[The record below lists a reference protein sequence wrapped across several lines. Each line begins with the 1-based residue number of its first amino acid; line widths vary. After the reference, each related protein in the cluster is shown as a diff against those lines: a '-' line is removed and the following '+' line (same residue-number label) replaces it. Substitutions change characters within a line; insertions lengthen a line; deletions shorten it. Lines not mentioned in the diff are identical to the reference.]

1 ATWLAVAVL
10 VVGVVLI
17 ITGVVLLATAKRNCE
32 SSTSATAAQ
41 DKRLCDLSDEAKRSG
56 LATFLDNV
64 KKTYYELH
72 PFNTQYNPD
81 LSRVTN
87 ASYIVKS
94 KYTAYDPTPSAIKKR
109 TDAAFTLLKELKAL
123 DIVQE
128 KLNGRERKAYSKV
141 QLYLQQV
148 FGKPFEVNYYTGDW
162 MLGPDSFCYSL
173 ICYMGYEFD
182 SAMKYHKPDSLKDVE
197 LLKAKLM
204 SHKKSLE
211 QYVANMRMG
220 VRKGMVRNIESCKAG
235 IDALKFEHQQISLYN
250 ATGVLKEWYA
260 AKLLSPMFYIKITK
274 QMDKEWTKTH
284 KMNVSESVKQYLVE
298 YLGEPLANVFRYL
311 KDEYVRHCV
320 PSNVSSGFATLPLKY
335 VYTDGIANTSWP
347 TDPTLPLTDKVLN
360 GKESYKQIMPYFTT
374 NDMTPDQVYK
384 LGWDMLNELYPKAVQ
399 VAREITKVYN
409 DNDTAVA
416 EFRKI
421 LNSSS
426 SYFNEEPFPKNE
438 SGAAAHRRCN
448 SVEGAKKHC
457 PARWRAIQKWFD
469 EARKAMSLLDPKTIN
484 MFYFTGA
491 KHTTPNCP
499 VELKPNLNPSSGAQS
514 YSSSNKAC
522 TYSASYYIP
531 FFLERLGPNFSEW
544 SINAHEARPG
554 HHTQVQGRVEH
565 FQSSTCSDS
574 LGWVNQN
581 TYTAFSEGWALYAE
595 SPLIAEDTDT
605 YDNEPMQRY
614 GMLQMQIWR
623 AIRLVVDPG
632 LHYKGMTRAEALQLH
647 SDYAW
652 DDTDVAQKEVTR
664 YQSVAG
670 QATGYMIGQLD
681 IKKAREY
688 ATRELG
694 SKFDLRDFHYQVLS
708 QGALPLGYLSDHIH
722 RYVACKKEPMKT
734 GCDEILVPPSKTPS
748 TVTSENTHHPVI
760 HPHERHYI

>member
-1 ATWLAVAVL
+1 MTCGMRSSKATWLAVAVL

-260 AKLLSPMFYIKITK
+260 AKVLSPIFYIKITK

-284 KMNVSESVKQYLVE
+284 KMN
-298 YLGEPLANVFRYL
+298 
-311 KDEYVRHCV
+311 
-320 PSNVSSGFATLPLKY
+320 
-335 VYTDGIANTSWP
+335 
-347 TDPTLPLTDKVLN
+347 
-360 GKESYKQIMPYFTT
+360 
-374 NDMTPDQVYK
+374 
-384 LGWDMLNELYPKAVQ
+384 AVQ

-565 FQSSTCSDS
+565 FQSTCSDS

-694 SKFDLRDFHYQVLS
+694 
-708 QGALPLGYLSDHIH
+708 
-722 RYVACKKEPMKT
+722 
-734 GCDEILVPPSKTPS
+734 
-748 TVTSENTHHPVI
+748 
-760 HPHERHYI
+760 